1 MWTFVFFGHFCYF
14 SKQISHRVHQLP
26 NYLNDDMVLKNH
38 ISAIIFISENS
49 EINASCGVKKL
60 PLTSSVQGFKAS
72 GKTLGITR
80 VVTTLLSMVVLSA
93 HRYKDPFPRV
103 PIFPDFP
110 VNQVARLHPF
120 STPGYSRR
128 KSKIKISVIPCAIY
142 WVCACTV
149 VHVHAVIYYITVK

>member
-1 MWTFVFFGHFCYF
+1 M
-14 SKQISHRVHQLP
+14 Q
-26 NYLNDDMVLKNH
+26 NDNRVLKNH
-38 ISAIIFISENS
+38 ILIIFVSENS
-49 EINASCGVKKL
+49 EINASCVKNMSYAEL
-60 PLTSSVQGFKAS
+60 PLLLTSSDQGFKAS

-142 WVCACTV
+142 
-149 VHVHAVIYYITVK
+149 

>member
-1 MWTFVFFGHFCYF
+1 M
-14 SKQISHRVHQLP
+14 Q
-26 NYLNDDMVLKNH
+26 NDNRVLKNH
-38 ISAIIFISENS
+38 ILIIFVSENS
-49 EINASCGVKKL
+49 EINASCVKNMSYAEL
-60 PLTSSVQGFKAS
+60 PLLLTSSDQGFKAS

-93 HRYKDPFPRV
+93 HTCRYKDPFPRV

-110 VNQVARLHPF
+110 VNQIARLHPF

-142 WVCACTV
+142 
-149 VHVHAVIYYITVK
+149 

>member
-1 MWTFVFFGHFCYF
+1 MSYGE
-14 SKQISHRVHQLP
+14 LP
-26 NYLNDDMVLKNH
+26 LL
-38 ISAIIFISENS
+38 
-49 EINASCGVKKL
+49 
-60 PLTSSVQGFKAS
+60 LTSSVQGFKAS

-120 STPGYSRR
+120 SIQGGREKSRSQLSPVQYKYVPALLYMR
-128 KSKIKISVIPCAIY
+128 
-142 WVCACTV
+142 
-149 VHVHAVIYYITVK
+149 